1 MTLIDD
7 YLEMH
12 QEYQKQYGKIALL
25 MQVGMFYEY
34 YGVDNA
40 QEKLGNVAEVSS
52 TLNIQMT
59 RKNKKIT
66 YNDRGNPLFAGV
78 PVHAVNRFLDVLM
91 KNGFTVVVVDQ
102 DKESSKAG
110 AILDRK
116 IKAIYSPGTYIPE
129 KSGVGESLSVSTNN
143 LVSLIFTP
151 SHIGKRGS
159 SIGIGMACVDV
170 STGKSKVYEAWDE
183 DGTDNTAMEE
193 ARRFLKTTNPSE
205 VILSIPNNVV
215 LEGDEETST
224 DEFINHLDLNS
235 TPVHFIDE
243 QNWKSKCFKLDYQN
257 QLLGEVFRNHG
268 MLTPIEFLD
277 LEKMNLATTALTC
290 MLKFAEQHDER
301 IISKIWH
308 PEIWEIDDHL
318 VLVNNCISQLNLT
331 SSNNLDISNSKYDSL
346 FKVINCTKT
355 PMGRRLLEDRLTNPL
370 YNSKMLTKR
379 YILVDKCITKLEHKS
394 YQASLSEIQDLERM
408 TRRMSIQIIN
418 PYEMVNMIHSVA
430 QSKLLID
437 KIKSEIPEVINDN
450 YHLIDLSGFLD
461 DVEMWFDNDEMA
473 KWSLNNIGSSF
484 IRSKINSDLDKLQDD
499 MTESTHKLEDMAK
512 NVSEQLLNF
521 DSKIKQKGEIVKVD
535 FTEAEGYYLWIT
547 NSKKK
552 ILDKMIKSSES
563 NDDTLTLQIKKMVKN
578 SRSYAGGFRLLSPHI
593 TELSNKILALREKVR
608 DLTRKI
614 YLSKLGILQDKYVNN
629 LFQVSDTIAQMD
641 IVCSSAQIAIENKY
655 CKPLIEDGESF
666 IEITELRHP
675 IIEKINQKVPYVPN
689 DITLGK
695 NEDGMLCYGTNASGK
710 SSLMKAVGLSVIM
723 AQMGMY
729 VPAKSFK
736 FSPFKQLLTRIT
748 DGDNIFKGQSTF
760 VIEMLELR
768 TILKRA
774 NPYSLIL
781 GDEICHGTE
790 QTSGLAIVASSI
802 EKMAKQKAKFI
813 FATHLHDLSKLH
825 TVNNLD
831 NVGHYHLKVHYRNS
845 DDTLIYDRQLENG
858 PGDAIYGL
866 EVAKYVIQDN
876 DFINQALELRRNI
889 MGNKILPTIQ
899 QSKYNSG
906 LYLGKCKIC
915 DNDGEH
921 THHIIFQCQ
930 ADQDGMIDFY
940 HKNRMSNLVIL
951 CEECHHKVHS
961 NKIWITGYLD
971 TSNGPILNW
980 GNFDTKKTNDEIQ
993 KKEEN
998 NDNNNKIK
1006 KETENNDKIKKETEN
1021 NKTQV
1026 NDKKTTKDKKTKSKL
1041 LDEYVIESKSH
1052 HSKEEVMSTSS
1063 DDSNPDHEKGYN
1075 DLCKNDN
1082 RTYLVN
1088 RSLTKYHIKDT
1099 GIEGKNISICRS
1111 KTKLKAFNGYPNV
1124 FVNKICQKCLHN
1136 SPL

>member
-34 YGVDNA
+34 YGVDNDK
-40 QEKLGNVAEVSS
+40 EKLGNVAEVSS

-66 YNDRGNPLFAGV
+66 HNDRGNPLFAGV

-91 KNGFTVVVVDQ
+91 KNGFTVIVVDQ
-102 DKESSKAG
+102 DKENSKVG
-110 AILDRK
+110 NVLDRK

-193 ARRFLKTTNPSE
+193 TRRFLKTTNPSE
-205 VILSIPNNVV
+205 VILSIPNDIV
-215 LEGDEETST
+215 LEGDKETSK

-257 QLLGEVFRNHG
+257 QLLGEVFKNHG

-308 PEIWEIDDHL
+308 PEIWEIENHL

-370 YNSKMLTKR
+370 YNSNILKKR
-379 YILVDKCITKLEHKS
+379 YNLIEKCLTELDYKS
-394 YQASLSEIQDLERM
+394 YQTSLSEIQDLERM

-418 PYEMVNMIHSVA
+418 PYEMVNMIQSVA
-430 QSKLLID
+430 QCKLLID
-437 KIKSEIPEVINDN
+437 KIKSEIPEVINEN

-461 DVEMWFDNDEMA
+461 DVEKWFDNDEMA
-473 KWSLNNIGSSF
+473 KWNLNNIGSSF
-484 IRSKINSDLDKLQDD
+484 IRQFINDDLDKLQDD
-499 MTESTHKLEDMAK
+499 MKDSINTLDNLAK
-512 NVSEQLLNF
+512 DVSEKILNY
-521 DSKIKQKGEIVKVD
+521 DNSIKQKGDIVKVD
-535 FTEAEGYYLWIT
+535 STDAEGFYLWIT
-547 NSKKK
+547 TSKKK
-552 ILDKMIKSSES
+552 ILDKFVKTLESKNDILSSHIK
-563 NDDTLTLQIKKMVKN
+563 NMVKN

-614 YLSKLGILQDKYVNN
+614 YLSKLGLLQEKYVNN
-629 LFQVSDTIAQMD
+629 LFQVSDTVAQMD

-655 CKPLIEDGESF
+655 CKPTIYDGESY
-666 IEITELRHP
+666 IESIELRHP

-689 DITLGK
+689 NISLGK
-695 NEDGMLCYGTNASGK
+695 NEDGILCYGTNASGK

-729 VPAKSFK
+729 VPAKKFE

-748 DGDNIFKGQSTF
+748 DGDNLFKGQSTF

-774 NPYSLIL
+774 NPFSLIL

-813 FATHLHDLSKLH
+813 FATHLHDLSKLEV
-825 TVNNLD
+825 VNSLD

-845 DDTLIYDRQLENG
+845 DDSLIYDRELEKG

-876 DFINQALELRRNI
+876 EFINQALELRRNI
-889 MGNKILPTIQ
+889 MGNKLLPSTQ
-899 QSKYNSG
+899 HSKYNSSLFIG
-906 LYLGKCKIC
+906 NCKIC
-915 DNDGEH
+915 NNLGQH

-930 ADQDGMIDFY
+930 ADKDGMIDFY
-940 HKNRMSNLVIL
+940 HKNRMSNLVVL

-961 NKIWITGYLD
+961 NKIWINGYLD
-971 TSNGPILNW
+971 TSSGPILDW
-980 GNFDTKKTNDEIQ
+980 GENNINNVKNVENNENTKNLENKESNDLFFNNKLSENTNNSVIDIQ
-993 KKEEN
+993 LNKKE
-998 NDNNNKIK
+998 K
-1006 KETENNDKIKKETEN
+1006 
-1021 NKTQV
+1021 
-1026 NDKKTTKDKKTKSKL
+1026 
-1041 LDEYVIESKSH
+1041 LDEYIIESNSH
-1052 HSKEEVMSTSS
+1052 FTKEEIMSTSS
-1063 DDSNPDHEKGYN
+1063 EDSNPDHEKGYN
-1075 DLCKNDN
+1075 DLCQNDN

-1088 RSLTKYHIKDT
+1088 KSLTKYHIKDN
-1099 GIEGKNISICRS
+1099 GIENKNVSVCRS
-1111 KTKLKAFNGYPNV
+1111 KAKLKKFNGYPSV
-1124 FVNKICQKCLHN
+1124 FINKICQKCLLN
-1136 SPL
+1136 APL